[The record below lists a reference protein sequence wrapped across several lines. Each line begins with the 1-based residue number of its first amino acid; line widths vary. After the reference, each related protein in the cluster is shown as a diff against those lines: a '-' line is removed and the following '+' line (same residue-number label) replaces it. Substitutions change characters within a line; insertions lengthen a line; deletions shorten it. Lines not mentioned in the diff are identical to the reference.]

1 MTDQV
6 WGVPVDRYDV
16 DVRATFMKRVYGHLV
31 AGVAAFVAIEVV
43 LFQSGAA
50 DAIADFVFGTS
61 WLLILG
67 GFMLVS
73 WMASSMAVRSTT
85 PAAQYGGYA
94 ALIVAE
100 ALIFVPMLWIAN
112 EQAPGA
118 IGNAAWISVLAFAG
132 LSGVAITSSAD
143 FSFLGVL
150 LKWGGVVALLLIVGA
165 VVFGA
170 ELGTWFSVGMIAF
183 AGAAILYD
191 TQKILHNYP
200 PDRVVAASMSL
211 FASLALL
218 FWYVL
223 RLFMSRD

>member
-112 EQAPGA
+112 EPVSYTHLTLPT
-118 IGNAAWISVLAFAG
+118 IYSV
-132 LSGVAITSSAD
+132 
-143 FSFLGVL
+143 
-150 LKWGGVVALLLIVGA
+150 
-165 VVFGA
+165 
-170 ELGTWFSVGMIAF
+170 
-183 AGAAILYD
+183 
-191 TQKILHNYP
+191 
-200 PDRVVAASMSL
+200 
-211 FASLALL
+211 
-218 FWYVL
+218 
-223 RLFMSRD
+223 